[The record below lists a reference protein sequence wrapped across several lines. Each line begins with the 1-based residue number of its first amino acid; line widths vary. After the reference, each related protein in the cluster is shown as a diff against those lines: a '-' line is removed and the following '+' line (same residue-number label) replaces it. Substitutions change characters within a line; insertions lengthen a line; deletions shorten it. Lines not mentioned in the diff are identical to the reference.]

1 MLTATLGTPQPPKS
15 VHRPWENYAELCELK
30 WRSKNWNRTSGEA
43 PRGGGEWGGGGPR
56 LQAPPCWGVSRT
68 HRRPV
73 LQENPGLGLEAPDSE
88 QVLTVGTGRPLV
100 VAWRFAA
107 ALRAPRV
114 KGRANSPGIQ
124 IAPDAEY
131 LMWGWL
137 PISPPTGHCWSR
149 NRHTKWLGGRTSLD
163 NEG

>member
-1 MLTATLGTPQPPKS
+1 MVVGSGVGGAPAPGPALLGCEPHTPQTSLAGKSWTLLGSPK
-15 VHRPWENYAELCELK
+15 
-30 WRSKNWNRTSGEA
+30 
-43 PRGGGEWGGGGPR
+43 
-56 LQAPPCWGVSRT
+56 
-68 HRRPV
+68 
-73 LQENPGLGLEAPDSE
+73 

-149 NRHTKWLGGRTSLD
+149 NRPTKWLGGRTSLD